1 MEESFLKKF
10 PISSLTIVIRF
21 KTSNY
26 MIYELFQNYSNEMPN
41 VLSKVGRLK
50 ISLERRGHVFPV
62 QLNLG
67 EINDAGSPYKMGV
80 LLRFADRATKM
91 GKLDRAYETLL
102 KAILAGSLEAI
113 NDPLIELVT
122 IS

>member
-1 MEESFLKKF
+1 M
-10 PISSLTIVIRF
+10 
-21 KTSNY
+21 
-26 MIYELFQNYSNEMPN
+26 
-41 VLSKVGRLK
+41 
-50 ISLERRGHVFPV
+50 FPV

-67 EINDAGSPYKMGV
+67 EINDAGSPYKTRV

-102 KAILAGSLEAI
+102 KAILVGSLEAI

>member
-1 MEESFLKKF
+1 
-10 PISSLTIVIRF
+10 
-21 KTSNY
+21 
-26 MIYELFQNYSNEMPN
+26 MPN
-41 VLSKVGRLK
+41 VLSKIGRLK
-50 ISLERRGHVFPV
+50 ISLERQGHVFPV

-67 EINDAGSPYKMGV
+67 EINDAGSPYKMRV

-102 KAILAGSLEAI
+102 KAVLAGSLEAI